1 LAEGLGARNIPDI
14 PVTTIDRIVEELD
27 LPRVDIIKADI
38 ESAGTRMI
46 RGATETLRKYHP
58 RMVFSTEEAPEDPA
72 AIRQAVMEVD
82 PAYQFRAG
90 PCLFTGGNEIRNDTL
105 FFQ

>member
-1 LAEGLGARNIPDI
+1 
-14 PVTTIDRIVEELD
+14 
-27 LPRVDIIKADI
+27 
-38 ESAGTRMI
+38 MI